1 MDFLTTQSW
10 SARRSHASGS
20 AIHLSPVHAYI
31 PNGANFISLFG
42 AREVSPRG
50 GSKLRMRAFATRKAA
65 KKLRRGGQRGGNSS
79 KSPSDEN
86 LSEEND
92 SVEERSPLESDDSQN
107 TVAVASRNNVLQA
120 CIITSGLIAAL
131 GVTIRQLNL
140 KKRGENMGADGD
152 RFEKRLAGWK
162 RALPFEGARLT
173 LIKSILVG
181 FEIWHLELVA
191 GLVVFVTSC
200 RYLLLRTWPEFAES
214 SEVANQQVL
223 TSLEPLDYL
232 LVAFFPGISEELLFR
247 GALLPLFGI
256 NWKSVFLV
264 AGIFGILHLGGGRK
278 YSFAVWATFVGIV
291 YGWAT
296 IVSSSIFVAM
306 GSHALNNLLGGI
318 LWRYT
323 SKSLK

>member
-131 GVTIRQLNL
+131 GVTIRQVSHVASME
-140 KKRGENMGADGD
+140 G
-152 RFEKRLAGWK
+152 
-162 RALPFEGARLT
+162 LPVLDCSVEVSF
-173 LIKSILVG
+173 G

-214 SEVANQQVL
+214 SEVANQQIFFQIQVL